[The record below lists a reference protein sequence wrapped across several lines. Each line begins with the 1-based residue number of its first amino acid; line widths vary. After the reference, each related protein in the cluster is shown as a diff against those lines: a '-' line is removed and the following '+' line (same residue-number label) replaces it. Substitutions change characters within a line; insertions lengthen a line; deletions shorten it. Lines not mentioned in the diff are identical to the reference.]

1 MAEQSLV
8 DIAKAPIIAYNDKN
22 WDAVKAA
29 VAPGFIYDEVGT
41 QRKIQGINDVLAA
54 WRGWATAIPDSKAT
68 FDNASTSG
76 NTVILEVTWR
86 GTQTGSLQTPTGQ
99 ILQPS
104 GRKIELRACQV
115 IEVANGKVQV
125 MRHYYDMVTMLQQL
139 GALSGV

>member
-86 GTQTGSLQTPTGQ
+86 GTQTGPLQTPTGQ